1 MRLPLLPIILSLAL
15 NILQTPLARSET
27 ALDLPGLVKNG
38 SIRVERSDGTPLLNY
53 NDEALYVPASILKVA
68 TSFCAIEELG
78 ANFRFETLFSTDTSN
93 TLYITGS
100 GDPSLISE
108 TLEAIAIALAKKLP
122 RIDRIV
128 IDTSLFADNLLI
140 DGSES
145 SLNPYDAKNA
155 AFVGNYS
162 SAALSHTKRGEIL
175 SAEPQTPLTP
185 IARQAGQRLPR
196 GRTDRVNLS
205 SDWRTGVRYGGE
217 LLAAFLRQH
226 GVKGALDISLGL
238 APKNLKII
246 HKHSSP
252 LTLKE
257 ISREMLKYS
266 TNFTAN
272 QLFLVLGA
280 QAFGAPATVEKGQ
293 KVMNKCLAE
302 RIGWR
307 GFHIEEGSGLSRK
320 NKVSTSQ
327 MTELLKA
334 FERYSSLLPEKDGF
348 LAKTGSL
355 RGVNSLA
362 GYFNLGLATGDARFC
377 IIINSEVPH
386 LYKFHVASEI
396 RRYLQGAAKG
406 LESPAANHT

>member
-1 MRLPLLPIILSLAL
+1 MRSRLLPFSLAL
-15 NILQTPLARSET
+15 ALNLYQTILAHCEPS
-27 ALDLPGLVKNG
+27 LDLAKLAKNG
-38 SIRVERSDGTPLLNY
+38 SIRVETSDGSPLLDY

-68 TSFCAIEELG
+68 TTFCALEQLG
-78 ANFRFETLFSTDTSN
+78 TDFRFETLFSTDTSN

-100 GDPSLISE
+100 GDPSLVSE
-108 TLEAIAIALAKKLP
+108 TLEAIAIELARKLP
-122 RIDRIV
+122 RIDQIV
-128 IDTSLFADNLLI
+128 IDTSLFASDLSI
-140 DGSES
+140 DGSENS
-145 SLNPYDAKNA
+145 INPYDAKNA

-162 SAALSHTKRGEIL
+162 SAALTHTKRGEVL

-196 GRTDRVNLS
+196 GHTDRVNLS

-226 GVKGALDISLGL
+226 GVKGDMDIELGP

-252 LTLKE
+252 LTLQE

-280 QAFGAPATVEKGQ
+280 QSFGAPATVDKGQ
-293 KVMNKCLAE
+293 RIMTKCLAE
-302 RIGWR
+302 RIGWSK
-307 GFHIEEGSGLSRK
+307 FHIEEGSGLSRK

-327 MTELLKA
+327 MTDLLKA
-334 FERYSSLLPEKDGF
+334 FERYSALLPEKDGF
-348 LAKTGSL
+348 IAKTGSL

-362 GYFNLGLATGDARFC
+362 GYFNLGAERGDARFC
-377 IIINSEVPH
+377 IIINSDVPH

-396 RRYLQGAAKG
+396 RRYLQRQR
-406 LESPAANHT
+406 